1 MVRINLLPVKV
12 SKKKVAGKQQLIL
25 FGAVLLLG
33 LAVNMV
39 AAQSRAAV
47 LKSRKAKIASTKEQI
62 QRLDKV
68 IGEVAKY
75 KEAKK
80 ELEAKLAILDKLKAG
95 RSGPVRML
103 DSLASITPKRLWL
116 KKMDEKNN
124 VVTFEGAAATIDD
137 VSAFMK
143 ELEKSKYFGPP
154 ELKKT
159 AAREDKGYKLVEF
172 VLTAPARYNPAALE
186 QVAAAQGAP
195 GSGAPPPAPGEAR

>member
-12 SKKKVAGKQQLIL
+12 SKKKVAGKQQLLL
-25 FGAVLLLG
+25 FAAILLLG
-33 LAVNMV
+33 VAVNMV
-39 AAQSRAAV
+39 AAQSRASV
-47 LKSRKAKIASTKEQI
+47 LKARQNKIASTKEQI
-62 QRLDKV
+62 SRLDKV

-95 RSGPVRML
+95 RTGPVRML

-116 KKMDEKNN
+116 KKMDEKSN

-143 ELEKSKYFGPP
+143 ELEKSKFFGPP

-159 AAREDKGYKLVEF
+159 VAKDEKGYRLVEF
-172 VLTAPARYNPAALE
+172 VLTAPARYNPGAAEEL
-186 QVAAAQGAP
+186 AAAQAK
-195 GSGAPPPAPGEAR
+195 PAPGAPRKAR

>member
-12 SKKKVAGKQQLIL
+12 SKKKVAGKQQLLL
-25 FGAVLLLG
+25 FAAVLLLG
-33 LAVNMV
+33 LVVNMV
-39 AAQSRAAV
+39 AAQSRASV
-47 LKSRKAKIASTKEQI
+47 LKSRQAKIASTKEQI
-62 QRLDKV
+62 ARLDKV

-95 RSGPVRML
+95 RTGPVRML

-116 KKMDEKNN
+116 KKMDEKGN

-159 AAREDKGYKLVEF
+159 VAKDEKGYRLVEF
-172 VLTAPARYNPAALE
+172 VLSAPARYNPGAVDEL
-186 QVAAAQGAP
+186 AAAQAK
-195 GSGAPPPAPGEAR
+195 PAPGAARKAR